1 MNEHRYSNFINPLQP
16 APFLYLN
23 NLSDSK
29 NFLKLKIVEIRD
41 LIEMKKIKEYKI
53 LPTEQHN

>member
-1 MNEHRYSNFINPLQP
+1 
-16 APFLYLN
+16 
-23 NLSDSK
+23 
-29 NFLKLKIVEIRD
+29 VEIRD